1 MGGRAG
7 AAAVP
12 GLPAPLRRSGEKGGK
27 PQPSHETLV
36 PWAVLCQRGGWQTV
50 KLEEN
55 FIYEHR
61 ELRSG
66 WPLEPPVYFFFMNL
80 GLLQIFPY
88 LGDLLVAGIPGT
100 I

>member
-1 MGGRAG
+1 MGGCAG

-12 GLPAPLRRSGEKGGK
+12 GLPAPLRRSGERGEN
-27 PQPSHETLV
+27 PSPAVELWF
-36 PWAVLCQRGGWQTV
+36 PGQVLCQRGGWQTV
-50 KLEEN
+50 KLQEN
-55 FIYEHR
+55 LIYKHR
-61 ELRSG
+61 ELGSG
-66 WPLEPPVYFFFMNL
+66 WPLEPPVNFFMNL